1 MNMKTTISIFL
12 LLYSFFSISQPN
24 TEVYL
29 FDVVNNKGKI
39 TLSIPENISSNEGYD
54 NQPSFSTDG
63 KSIFYARTV
72 DGQTD
77 IARYFVK
84 SGKTK
89 IITSTKQGSEY
100 SPTMMPNGKEVSS
113 IRLDTTGL
121 QLLYAY
127 DFKGIERV
135 LVKDL
140 VIGYHTWIN
149 DTDIVTFV
157 LGEPATM
164 QIMNTSSG
172 EATIIGENIGRSLH
186 KIPNGEVFSYVDK
199 STDRWQIVSMHPKS
213 KEKQVLIPVIFE
225 SEDYAWLSSSQIIT
239 GHNGMLYTWNIG
251 NEKWN
256 EVFDLSIFGL
266 NEITRIA
273 VSPDGTKLAI
283 VSK

>member
-1 MNMKTTISIFL
+1 MKKLFL
-12 LLYSFFSISQPN
+12 IPFLAICFCTLAQPSS
-24 TEVYL
+24 EVYL
-29 FDVVNNKGKI
+29 FDLVNNKGKI
-39 TLSIPENISSNEGYD
+39 TLSIPNNISSNEGYD
-54 NQPSFSTDG
+54 NQPSFSADG

-77 IARYFVK
+77 IARYFIK

-89 IITSTKQGSEY
+89 VITSTKQGSEY
-100 SPTMMPNGKEVSS
+100 SPTMMPNAKEVSS

-140 VIGYHTWIN
+140 VIGYHAWIN

-157 LGEPATM
+157 LGEPATL
-164 QIMNTSSG
+164 QIINTSNG
-172 EATIIGENIGRSLH
+172 KATILGENIGRSLH
-186 KIPNGEVFSYVDK
+186 KVPNRDVFSYVDK
-199 STDRWQIVSMHPKS
+199 STEPWQIVSMHPKT
-213 KEKQVLIPVIFE
+213 KEKQILVPVIFN

-239 GHNGMLYTWNIG
+239 GHNGMLYTWSIG
-251 NEKWN
+251 NDKWN
-256 EVFDLSIFGL
+256 EVFDLSIFGM

-273 VSPDGTKLAI
+273 ASPDGTRLAI